1 MKAKKVLD
9 FKLTWNFQF
18 ISHFCGIL
26 MLIANINGVITLCQA
41 PDFLAQIFLN
51 LEDSSVVSL
60 AQ

>member
-1 MKAKKVLD
+1 
-9 FKLTWNFQF
+9 
-18 ISHFCGIL
+18 
-26 MLIANINGVITLCQA
+26 MLIANINGVITLRQA